1 MPRSAAEKAL
11 QFTKPY
17 TFCFKEQQRTCYETR
32 APGAPFGAVQPRC
45 PCGQQSSSSL
55 SGARCCPQKLLE
67 RAGPWLGGCSGL
79 QPNSQL
85 WSWRCPSASRTLT
98 GSVLWPLPW
107 GWACS
112 IAEPLSGRKHF
123 PNSNLNRPR
132 LSFVRFL
139 WVLSR
144 ITAETSLRAPLLALT
159 RKLQTVLRFPLS
171 LL

>member
-1 MPRSAAEKAL
+1 MLRNEGSRSSFCCCSASVPLRAAE
-11 QFTKPY
+11 
-17 TFCFKEQQRTCYETR
+17 QQLLVRS
-32 APGAPFGAVQPRC
+32 PVLP
-45 PCGQQSSSSL
+45 
-55 SGARCCPQKLLE
+55 PQKLLE

-159 RKLQTVLRFPLS
+159 RKLQTVLRSPLS